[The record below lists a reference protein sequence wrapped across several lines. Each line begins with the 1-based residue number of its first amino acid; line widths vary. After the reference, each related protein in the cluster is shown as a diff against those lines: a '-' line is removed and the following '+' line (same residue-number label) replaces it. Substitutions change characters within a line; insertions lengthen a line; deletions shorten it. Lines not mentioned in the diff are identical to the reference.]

1 MRRRRAVQA
10 ICFTTILLAMTLLV
24 PAEALG
30 KWGPFRGQIVNVETG
45 EPIAGAAVLVV
56 WYELVPHPV
65 QTNQKFYD
73 AAEAVT
79 DAEGRFEVP
88 RRPPPFFDFRIRLAG
103 VTYFAP
109 GYVVHSEVVTPANG
123 QPFVD
128 PTVVRMRRLKTRQ
141 ELREKSRSRPSKVP
155 DDKMPEFIRAI
166 NIERQ
171 MLGLGVIGPTPERQP

>member
-1 MRRRRAVQA
+1 MD
-10 ICFTTILLAMTLLV
+10 
-24 PAEALG
+24 
-30 KWGPFRGQIVNVETG
+30 VETG
-45 EPIAGAAVLVV
+45 EPIPGAAILVV
-56 WYELVPHPV
+56 WYELIPHPV

-73 AAEAVT
+73 ALEAVT

-109 GYVVHSEVVTPANG
+109 GYVVHTEVVTPPNG

-141 ELREKSRSRPSKVP
+141 ELWEKSRARPSKVP
-155 DDKMPEFIRAI
+155 DEKMPGFIKAI
-166 NIERQ
+166 NAENKT
-171 MLGLGVIGPTPERQP
+171 LGLGPIGPPAGKQP